1 MVNAAHVR
9 YNYRTH
15 IRCQR
20 KSAVILPD
28 DLSFL
33 SGHSTGM
40 NLREIL
46 SRIETRLVAT
56 NQSADGASRAANKPD
71 AIRNLRRAVKNNQRS
86 GISTDTLAALAPVLE
101 TTPAWLVSG
110 VEDLR
115 SEDVAASLDRP
126 LGRTVKLKG
135 YVGAGAEAHFY
146 ALADEDFEEVEAPLD
161 ATDQTIAVEIKGK
174 SWGPQMDG
182 WLVFYDDIRS
192 PITEDMFGKT
202 CVVGLADDRIL
213 LKTIKRERD
222 GSFTLLSN
230 SNEPPIKDAEIE
242 WAAKVINMRP
252 R

>member
-1 MVNAAHVR
+1 MHNSGMSHHVP
-9 YNYRTH
+9 TLLKKM
-15 IRCQR
+15 IE
-20 KSAVILPD
+20 ALP
-28 DLSFL
+28 
-33 SGHSTGM
+33 GKGTQ
-40 NLREIL
+40 I
-46 SRIETRLVAT
+46 
-56 NQSADGASRAANKPD
+56 
-71 AIRNLRRAVKNNQRS
+71 
-86 GISTDTLAALAPVLE
+86 ALAERLTQKGRDGVKIEQPQVSRWMKGQEPDRKNYDRIVSVAKAMGVL
-101 TTPAWLVSG
+101 TDV
-110 VEDLR
+110 R
-115 SEDVAASLDRP
+115 SEDVASALPGPPERKA
-126 LGRTVKLKG
+126 VKLKG

-192 PITEDMFGKT
+192 PITEDMFGRT

-230 SNEPPIKDAEIE
+230 SNEPPIPDAEIE

>member
-1 MVNAAHVR
+1 VHNSGMSHHVP
-9 YNYRTH
+9 TLLKKM
-15 IRCQR
+15 IE
-20 KSAVILPD
+20 ALP
-28 DLSFL
+28 
-33 SGHSTGM
+33 GKGTQ
-40 NLREIL
+40 I
-46 SRIETRLVAT
+46 
-56 NQSADGASRAANKPD
+56 
-71 AIRNLRRAVKNNQRS
+71 
-86 GISTDTLAALAPVLE
+86 ALAERLTQKGRDGVKIEQPQVSRWMKGQEPDRKNYDRIVSVAKAMGVL
-101 TTPAWLVSG
+101 TDV
-110 VEDLR
+110 R
-115 SEDVAASLDRP
+115 SEDVASALPGPPERKA
-126 LGRTVKLKG
+126 VKLKG

-192 PITEDMFGKT
+192 PITEDMFGRT

-230 SNEPPIKDAEIE
+230 SNEPPIPDAEIE

>member
-1 MVNAAHVR
+1 MSHHVP
-9 YNYRTH
+9 TLLKKM
-15 IRCQR
+15 IE
-20 KSAVILPD
+20 ALP
-28 DLSFL
+28 
-33 SGHSTGM
+33 GKGTQ
-40 NLREIL
+40 I
-46 SRIETRLVAT
+46 
-56 NQSADGASRAANKPD
+56 
-71 AIRNLRRAVKNNQRS
+71 
-86 GISTDTLAALAPVLE
+86 ALAERLTQKGRDGVKIEQPQVSRWMKGQEPDRKNYDRIVSVAKAMGVL
-101 TTPAWLVSG
+101 TDV
-110 VEDLR
+110 R
-115 SEDVAASLDRP
+115 SEDVASALPGPPERKA
-126 LGRTVKLKG
+126 VKLKG

-192 PITEDMFGKT
+192 PITEDMFGRT

-230 SNEPPIKDAEIE
+230 SNEPPIPDAEIE